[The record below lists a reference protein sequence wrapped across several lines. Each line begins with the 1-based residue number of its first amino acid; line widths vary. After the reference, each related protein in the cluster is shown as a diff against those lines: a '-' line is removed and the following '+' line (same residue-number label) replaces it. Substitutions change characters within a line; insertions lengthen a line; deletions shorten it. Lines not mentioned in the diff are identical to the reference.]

1 MLKYDFKDKKVLIT
15 AGPTYEPIDDVRYIG
30 NYSTGK
36 MGFSLAKAA
45 MQRGAEVTLI
55 SGHSMLQTPRN
66 VNRIDIKTAEE
77 MFNAVKNNLNGIDY
91 FIMSAAVADYK
102 PEKKIKGK
110 IKKDT
115 GSNLVI
121 NTVKTI
127 DILQYAGE
135 NKKGFKLAGFALESE
150 NEIENAKDKIKAK
163 NLDIIVVN
171 NPNVAGAGFGTNT
184 NVITILDKEMN
195 VFKYDKMSKFDAA
208 MKILDSLVSI
218 K

>member
-1 MLKYDFKDKKVLIT
+1 MNDNLDKLIEEANQYLKTVSRFQKSSIYV
-15 AGPTYEPIDDVRYIG
+15 E
-30 NYSTGK
+30 
-36 MGFSLAKAA
+36 
-45 MQRGAEVTLI
+45 
-55 SGHSMLQTPRN
+55 
-66 VNRIDIKTAEE
+66 DIEQKSI
-77 MFNAVKNNLNGIDY
+77 NNENNESKSVESEL
-91 FIMSAAVADYK
+91 
-102 PEKKIKGK
+102 
-110 IKKDT
+110 IKKT
-115 GSNLVI
+115 VNINSNGKKSEIEEDLFGNV
-121 NTVKTI
+121 TVKTI